1 MESVSALT
9 LRPAVFGLRWR
20 ITPLRLILGAL
31 LLAAAVRVVGLGERP
46 LWLDE
51 SYSAWFASRG
61 WHELWTAVPTYE
73 PHPPF
78 YYSLLKVWRD
88 VFGGTPV
95 ALRAFSILFALLT
108 IPVMVAASLEQER
121 QSPSGRPMLRA
132 GIAAFLAASSP
143 MLVFLDQEARPYPLM
158 IFAYAL
164 ATLALLRLV
173 REFRDGA
180 GQWSSWLMLGAGAEL
195 ALWAHAIGI
204 LYVLCLAAALLPA
217 WLARPFPGKRLRRG
231 FAVAALVAALYAP
244 CLVMIMKRAA
254 DWGSGWLSW
263 KPSMI
268 FQLLSLYTVPT
279 DVLTIGSA
287 VGALAMLL
295 LIKRAL
301 EQGSRMPGWNDERAL
316 LLLWWGPPILAVLI
330 SSLFVPIFLLRALAA
345 TLAPAYLAMAGALA
359 RTDRRSE
366 RLVISAMLLLTLVP
380 TALQVAL
387 RPAQEPWDNVR
398 DYLERHVAPGDQ
410 VWLYPND
417 SALPLREAGL
427 SGIAVR
433 GLPGDYPAVGFKGPI
448 RAGSPAVVSMNRAQT
463 MAAAGDAAL
472 KSVPTIWLVTRQR
485 GIFDPQGD
493 MPFALSRVRRAG
505 APHDWSYIEVTP
517 YYAR

>member
-1 MESVSALT
+1 MASVSALT
-9 LRPAVFGLRWR
+9 LRRPAVLGLRWR
-20 ITPLRLILGAL
+20 ITPFRLILGAL
-31 LLAAAVRVVGLGERP
+31 LLAAIVRIVGLGERP

-61 WHELWTAVPTYE
+61 WHELWTVVPTYE

-95 ALRAFSILFALLT
+95 ALRAFSVLFALLT
-108 IPVMVAASLEQER
+108 IPVMVAAVLEQER

-158 IFAYAL
+158 IFAYSL
-164 ATLALLRLV
+164 ATLGLLRLV
-173 REFRDGA
+173 REFRHDA
-180 GQWSSWLMLGAGAEL
+180 GQWSSWLMLAAGTEL

-231 FAVAALVAALYAP
+231 LAVAALAGALYAP
-244 CLVMIMKRAA
+244 CLVMIMKRAG

-279 DVLTIGSA
+279 DVLTIASA

-301 EQGSRMPGWNDERAL
+301 EHGLLLSGWNDERAL
-316 LLLWWGPPILAVLI
+316 LVLWWGPPLLAVLI
-330 SSLFVPIFLLRALAA
+330 SSLFVPVFLLRALAA
-345 TLAPAYLAMAGALA
+345 TLVPAYLAMAGALA

-366 RLVISAMLLLTLVP
+366 RLVISAALLTLVP

-387 RPAQEPWDNVR
+387 RPAQEPWDQVR

-410 VWLYPND
+410 LWLYPND

-448 RAGSPAVVSMNRAQT
+448 RAGSPAVVSMTHAQT
-463 MAAAGDAAL
+463 TAVAGDPAL
-472 KSVPTIWLVTRQR
+472 KTVGTIWLVTRQR

-517 YYAR
+517 YYPR